1 LAPHV
6 DAEEALWEEMPLRED
21 EMNFD
26 IRRESAWTGRPH
38 RRAVAAAIG
47 VILCCGLALPAAAED
62 ASSYP
67 SKPVRI
73 YVPYGPGGVGDLTM
87 RILAEKASDV
97 SGQQFVIENRPGAGG
112 FLSAKAVLGADA
124 DGYSLGVTGNGQAIS
139 MTLFQKTRTYDVLKD
154 FTQVSITGTFE
165 MLLAV
170 KGDSQFKTL
179 KDVLDYAKK
188 NPGKLNLGAVNP
200 GSTQNLSAHLFKQTT
215 GADVTIVP
223 YKTTPELVTAIL
235 RGDVNLG
242 FDFYAG
248 FHGAISDGKVRIIAT
263 SGAKR
268 NPLLKDVPT
277 AVESGLP
284 EYIVT
289 SWNGLS
295 SRAGLP
301 APILAKLNKII
312 VTSLADPAVRAK
324 ALKLG
329 IDASGSTPKEMHD
342 RMAHDIGKWRTVIEK
357 AHIPTR

>member
-1 LAPHV
+1 
-6 DAEEALWEEMPLRED
+6 
-21 EMNFD
+21 
-26 IRRESAWTGRPH
+26 
-38 RRAVAAAIG
+38 
-47 VILCCGLALPAAAED
+47 
-62 ASSYP
+62 
-67 SKPVRI
+67 
-73 YVPYGPGGVGDLTM
+73 M